1 VWIPEDQALRQNILL
16 KNHDNPIGGHYG
28 VDRTVDIL
36 KRKYYWPGLRANVH
50 KYIRHCA
57 ACQLNKIRRHKP

>member
-16 KNHDNPIGGHYG
+16 KNHDDPIGSYYS
-28 VDRTVDIL
+28 VDRTVDVL

-50 KYIRHCA
+50 KYIRYCA
-57 ACQLNKIRRHKP
+57 AC